1 MARGCG
7 FTQFAAFA
15 EGTMPYT
22 FTLTTVVPG
31 SPREVYEAWLSSRAH
46 SEMTGGAAEMSDM
59 IGAKVSAW
67 DGYISGRNLD
77 LVPAE
82 RIVQSWRTTEFR
94 DEDADS
100 IITITLAEAADGT
113 LLTLVHSDVPDGQRS
128 YEEGGWQHNYFEP
141 MAAYFSGRRLHYPGT
156 PTKVQKGKAK
166 KPAISRT
173 LGRAAKSRAKRVAA
187 VKSRRAARRKK
198 AQASGRKRLK
208 RTTRRS
214 RKTRRQGTA
223 P

>member
-1 MARGCG
+1 
-7 FTQFAAFA
+7 
-15 EGTMPYT
+15 MPYT

-46 SEMTGGAAEMSDM
+46 SEMTGGAAEMSDV

-100 IITITLAEAADGT
+100 IITISRLRR
-113 LLTLVHSDVPDGQRS
+113 VP
-128 YEEGGWQHNYFEP
+128 
-141 MAAYFSGRRLHYPGT
+141 
-156 PTKVQKGKAK
+156 
-166 KPAISRT
+166 
-173 LGRAAKSRAKRVAA
+173 
-187 VKSRRAARRKK
+187 
-198 AQASGRKRLK
+198 
-208 RTTRRS
+208 
-214 RKTRRQGTA
+214 TA
-223 P
+223 PC

>member
-1 MARGCG
+1 MHAGAA
-7 FTQFAAFA
+7 FAQFAAFA

-22 FTLTTVVPG
+22 FTLTTVVQG

-46 SEMTGGAAEMSDM
+46 SEMTGGAAEM

-82 RIVQSWRTTEFR
+82 RIVQSWRTTEFH

-113 LLTLVHSDVPDGQRS
+113 MLTLVHSDVPDGQRS

-141 MAAYFSGRRLHYPGT
+141 MAAYFSGRRLHYPAT

-166 KPAISRT
+166 KGAISAR
-173 LGRAAKSRAKRVAA
+173 LGV
-187 VKSRRAARRKK
+187 RRK
-198 AQASGRKRLK
+198 ADPNGWR
-208 RTTRRS
+208 
-214 RKTRRQGTA
+214 